1 VRGIRPYQIGDP
13 VRDIHWAATARTGE
27 AHVRLHDS
35 TARSQLLVV
44 FNAERIDQQWSDRL
58 MDYEEEDFE
67 RVIAVAATLCMRAL
81 NMGLC
86 TGFATNMPID
96 DSEEC
101 TVFAPSGGAAREE
114 ELLTTFA
121 RLKILRTQNFPAFLE
136 SLTALTGM
144 DMVIL
149 SPYDSE
155 SIQTAIRE
163 LRRSSNQVTFH
174 KYQGGSV

>member
-1 VRGIRPYQIGDP
+1 MERAISL
-13 VRDIHWAATARTGE
+13 AAS
-27 AHVRLHDS
+27 VC
-35 TARSQLLVV
+35 
-44 FNAERIDQQWSDRL
+44 I
-58 MDYEEEDFE
+58 
-67 RVIAVAATLCMRAL
+67 RAL
-81 NMGLC
+81 REGL
-86 TGFATNMPID
+86 TVGFAANMPIENPKE
-96 DSEEC
+96 SVILLPAE
-101 TVFAPSGGAAREE
+101 GAAREE

-121 RLKILRTQNFPAFLE
+121 RLKILRTQNFPAFRE